1 LEENPTE
8 LNWERKEEEIS
19 VNESQE
25 EAGKDN

>member
-1 LEENPTE
+1 LEENSTG

-25 EAGKDN
+25 EAIKDN